1 MWKDTEKDEIVP
13 HRVDTVSKVSCGG
26 SSGTETVREQWCDLE
41 YHLGE
46 APEDLTENPFHQ
58 RLIWIMH
65 EGGKGGIPTL
75 RSRDI
80 TLLTKHLNEKSK
92 NF

>member
-1 MWKDTEKDEIVP
+1 M
-13 HRVDTVSKVSCGG
+13 SKVSCGG
-26 SSGTETVREQWCDLE
+26 SSGTETVRKQWCDLE

-58 RLIWIMH
+58 RLI
-65 EGGKGGIPTL
+65 E
-75 RSRDI
+75 
-80 TLLTKHLNEKSK
+80 TLLTKHLNESSK